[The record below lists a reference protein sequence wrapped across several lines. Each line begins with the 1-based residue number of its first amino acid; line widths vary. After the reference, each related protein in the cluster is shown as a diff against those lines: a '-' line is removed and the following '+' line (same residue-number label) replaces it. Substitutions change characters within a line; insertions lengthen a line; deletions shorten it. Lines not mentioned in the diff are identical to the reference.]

1 MNTQKPTPKPEQNQ
15 ITIRGARTHN
25 LKGIDVDIPHN
36 ALTVVSGVSGSGK
49 SSLAFDT
56 VYAEGQRRYVESLSA
71 YARQFLERIE
81 KPDVDHMDGLAPAIA
96 IKQKNQTRNPRST
109 VATATEIY
117 DYLRLLYARCG
128 TVTCLHC
135 GGIVK
140 HDTVDEI
147 VAALLALPEGTR
159 TYALFPIVRAE
170 VKIEPMQAAKSEIEA
185 EPESKPQKSVAKKS
199 AKSVKSAVAP
209 AYDLTESLKERL
221 AELRR
226 RGYNRL
232 YQAGKI
238 VEFSTPE
245 SLLELDFAQ
254 PIFVLADRLAL
265 SSDIRSRIV
274 DAIETGYRESGE
286 IQFHLIPRTPDS
298 TQQNQSNLI
307 PSEAEHSP
315 SNINRSKE
323 SSVIL
328 SKAGRSASEANRSNE
343 NIVILSKA
351 GRSASEANRSNE
363 NIVILSEAGRSAS
376 EANRSNENIVIL
388 SEGGAFAAGVE
399 GPAVAS
405 AQPRTL
411 RFSAAFECTTCHR
424 AYREPEPR
432 LFSFNNPFGACPRC
446 QGFGNTIDF
455 DPNLIIP
462 DKSKSLANGAI
473 APWNGAKYRPHHGE
487 MIRAARTAGIPT
499 DIPWYD
505 LTADQQRFI
514 EDGSGS
520 FPGIRGFFS
529 ALERKKYKLH
539 VRVFLSKY
547 RGYAL
552 CPDCRGQRL
561 RAEARAV
568 LINDKNICE
577 VSSLTISEAQ
587 VFFDSLRLSPAQTE
601 VAGKIL
607 EEVRQRIGF
616 LHQVGLD
623 YLTLDRLSSTLSGGE
638 SQRIQLATSLGSRLV
653 GALYVL
659 DEPSIGLH
667 TRDTARLIAIMQD
680 LRDLGNTILVVE
692 HDPDVIRS
700 ADHLLDLG
708 PGAGELGGHLLA
720 SGTVAEVTRNPASI
734 TGKYLSGRLTIP
746 VPKLRREPGRER
758 LRLTG
763 ARIHNLR
770 GVDVEIPLNML
781 VCVTGVSGSGKST
794 LVHQVLY
801 RALTRALNQD
811 AQPEG
816 DPTPLFREL
825 SGTQHLNEVVLV
837 DQSPIGRTPRSNPV
851 TYIKAFDDIR
861 ALFAAQPDAKR
872 RNFGPGHFSFNVPGG
887 RCDVCEGDGTVT
899 VEMQFLADIELP
911 CEECGGTRY
920 KPSVLDIKYKG
931 RNIHDVLNMT
941 VKEALTYFAGH
952 PRIVDKLYVL
962 DEVGLG
968 YVRLGQ
974 SATTLSGGEA
984 QRVKLAA
991 HLATAR
997 SITGRTGNEAAAR
1010 ARSRTLYILD
1020 EPTTGLHFDDVAK
1033 LLAAFRKL
1041 IEGGGS
1047 LLVIEHNLDVIKSAD
1062 WVIDMGPEGGSA
1074 GGQIVATGT
1083 PEEIAA
1089 NPASHTGH
1097 WLAPV
1102 LAPIPKPEPEPQLT
1116 T

>member
-1 MNTQKPTPKPEQNQ
+1 MNDQ

-25 LKGIDVDIPHN
+25 LKSIDVDIPHN

-109 VATATEIY
+109 VATSTEIY

-135 GGIVK
+135 GGIVR

-147 VAALLALPEGTR
+147 VAAVLALPESTR
-159 TYALFPIVRAE
+159 SYALFPIQRAE
-170 VKIEPMQAAKSEIEA
+170 VKLEPLQGSTTDVPVEEAPLKAPKKSA
-185 EPESKPQKSVAKKS
+185 SKKS
-199 AKSVKSAVAP
+199 AKPVSSVVGLASITDALK
-209 AYDLTESLKERL
+209 DRLT
-221 AELRR
+221 ELRR

-232 YQAGKI
+232 YQNGSI

-254 PIFVLADRLAL
+254 PIFVLIDRL
-265 SSDIRSRIV
+265 SISPDSRSRIV
-274 DAIETGYRESGE
+274 DAIETGYREAGE
-286 IQFHLIPRTPDS
+286 VQFHTMPREG
-298 TQQNQSNLI
+298 
-307 PSEAEHSP
+307 EAEP
-315 SNINRSKE
+315 QK
-323 SSVIL
+323 
-328 SKAGRSASEANRSNE
+328 
-343 NIVILSKA
+343 
-351 GRSASEANRSNE
+351 
-363 NIVILSEAGRSAS
+363 
-376 EANRSNENIVIL
+376 
-388 SEGGAFAAGVE
+388 
-399 GPAVAS
+399 
-405 AQPRTL
+405 L
-411 RFSAAFECTTCHR
+411 RYSAAFECSTCHR

-462 DKSKSLANGAI
+462 DKSKTLSEGAV
-473 APWNGAKYRPHHGE
+473 APWTTTKYRPHHGE
-487 MIRAARTAGIPT
+487 MTRAAKAAGIPI
-499 DIPWYD
+499 DVPWFD
-505 LTADQQRFI
+505 LDATQRRFI

-520 FPGIRGFFS
+520 FPGIRGFFQ
-529 ALERKKYKLH
+529 ALDRKKYKLH

-568 LINDKNICE
+568 LIAPLNGPAQNICE
-577 VSSLTISEAQ
+577 VAALTITAAQ
-587 VFFDSLRLSPAQTE
+587 SFFDNLQLSPSQLE
-601 VAGKIL
+601 IAGKIL
-607 EEVRQRIGF
+607 EEVRQRISF

-638 SQRIQLATSLGSRLV
+638 SQRIQLASSLGSRLV

-667 TRDTARLIAIMQD
+667 TRDTAKLIKIMLD

-692 HDPDVIRS
+692 HDPDVIRA

-720 SGTVAEVTRNPASI
+720 AGTVAEVTANPNSI
-734 TGKYLSGRLTIP
+734 TGRYLSGRSFIP
-746 VPKLRREPGRER
+746 IPKVRRQPGREH
-758 LRLTG
+758 LKLTG

-770 GVDVEIPLNML
+770 GVDLDIPLNL
-781 VCVTGVSGSGKST
+781 LCCVTGVSGSGKST
-794 LVHQVLY
+794 IVHQVLY
-801 RALTRALNQD
+801 RALMQALNRT
-811 AQPEG
+811 EGG
-816 DPTPLFREL
+816 DPAHLFREL
-825 SGTQHLNEVVLV
+825 SGTQHLNDVILV

-861 ALFAAQPDAKR
+861 ALFAAQPDAR
-872 RNFGPGHFSFNVPGG
+872 RKGYGPGHFSFNVPGG

-911 CEECGGTRY
+911 CEECNGTRY
-920 KPSVLDIKYKG
+920 KNTILDIKYKNK
-931 RNIHDVLNMT
+931 NINDVLNMT

-952 PRIVDKLYVL
+952 PKIVDKLYVL
-962 DEVGLG
+962 DEVGLS

-984 QRVKLAA
+984 QRVKLAS

-997 SITGRTGNEAAAR
+997 SITNRSSNDAAAK

-1033 LLAAFRKL
+1033 LLSAFHKL

-1062 WVIDMGPEGGSA
+1062 WVIDMGPEGGA
-1074 GGQIVATGT
+1074 GGGQIVAEGT

-1102 LAPIPKPEPEPQLT
+1102 LNLSTPIREEELQPT
-1116 T
+1116 A